1 MRQGAPVT
9 LLTSNAA
16 VFSLPKVPGIVTAR
30 VFLTQIPEVSAALQ
44 ERAQQ
49 AAYAHIPLG
58 NMGPDWMLS
67 AADALFGRCLR
78 DAKHLLWARDA
89 SLPALS
95 QLPSLAEEDEAQ
107 LEPPA
112 MDVRLSEAGCSHG
125 GCWEVQR

>member
-1 MRQGAPVT
+1 M
-9 LLTSNAA
+9 
-16 VFSLPKVPGIVTAR
+16 
-30 VFLTQIPEVSAALQ
+30 AALQ

-58 NMGPDWMLS
+58 NMGPDWMLA

-95 QLPSLAEEDEAQ
+95 QLPTLAEEDGAQLEPPAMDVRFWERCVSCHCISKWLPSLAGEDEAQ

-112 MDVRLSEAGCSHG
+112 MDVRFLEAGF
-125 GCWEVQR
+125 VP